1 MLLDGAAIVNM
12 LKPGPSRTFQEYSQG
27 VFLPYVEGQLRSVQR
42 VDVVWD
48 KYNADSLKAT
58 ARSKRGKGIRRRVKS
73 DTKIPGNWAAFLRVD
88 ENKQELFDFLAD
100 QLGTVD
106 VELGQ
111 VISTKGETV
120 VYNRRREDT
129 SELSPCNHEEADT
142 RLLLHAADAAK
153 CGFEKLML

>member
-1 MLLDGAAIVNM
+1 M
-12 LKPGPSRTFQEYSQG
+12 
-27 VFLPYVEGQLRSVQR
+27 EGQLGSVQR
-42 VDVVWD
+42 VDMVWD

-58 ARSKRGKGIRRRVKS
+58 ARCKRGKGIRRRVKS

-88 ENKQELFDFLAD
+88 ENKQELFYFLAD

-120 VYNRRREDT
+120 V
-129 SELSPCNHEEADT
+129 
-142 RLLLHAADAAK
+142 
-153 CGFEKLML
+153 